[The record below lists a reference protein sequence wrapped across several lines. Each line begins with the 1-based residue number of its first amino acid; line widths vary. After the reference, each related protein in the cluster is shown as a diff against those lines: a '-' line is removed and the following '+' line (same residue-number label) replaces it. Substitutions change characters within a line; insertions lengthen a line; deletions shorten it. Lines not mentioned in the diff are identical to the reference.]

1 MFYMWILLLLLGV
14 KPTVVVVGL
23 KGVVPNSA
31 RTTSVSCERL
41 SDVSQLH
48 YARPNQKP
56 NGYG

>member
-14 KPTVVVVGL
+14 KLDVATAEL
-23 KGVVPNSA
+23 KGAVPNSA
-31 RTTSVSCERL
+31 RTASVSCERI

-48 YARPNQKP
+48 YTRPNQKP